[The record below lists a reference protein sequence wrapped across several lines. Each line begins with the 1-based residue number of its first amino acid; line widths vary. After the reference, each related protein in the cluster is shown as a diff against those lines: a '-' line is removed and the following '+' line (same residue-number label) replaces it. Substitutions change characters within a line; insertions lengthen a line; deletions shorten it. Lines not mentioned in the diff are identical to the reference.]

1 MNIIKK
7 TILLLCLIFSISTKV
22 GAQEF
27 NEFVLTYGSTVENF
41 GNVHLLNNKKKY
53 YKFETETN
61 LTFTWYANGDE
72 NGKTDLGCYG
82 EHKYLNNGKPL
93 NARNRNDGSQ
103 RPLSPRELAKSV
115 KEQLKAEK
123 GSAFFKDKK
132 KKSFNPN
139 FDEGN
144 HRRGDMSQNRGNGKQ
159 NHGNGRNSGS
169 FSGDNRNK
177 GNSGRRGKR

>member
-1 MNIIKK
+1 MDI
-7 TILLLCLIFSISTKV
+7 
-22 GAQEF
+22 
-27 NEFVLTYGSTVENF
+27 
-41 GNVHLLNNKKKY
+41 
-53 YKFETETN
+53 
-61 LTFTWYANGDE
+61 
-72 NGKTDLGCYG
+72 
-82 EHKYLNNGKPL
+82 YLNNGIPL
-93 NARNRNDGSQ
+93 NARNHHEGSQ

-123 GSAFFKDKK
+123 GSGFFKDKK

-177 GNSGRRGKR
+177 GISGRRGIR

>member
-1 MNIIKK
+1 LRGGHTSARFDEKAVG
-7 TILLLCLIFSISTKV
+7 STYDNPGIGR
-22 GAQEF
+22 GARGKNRQG
-27 NEFVLTYGSTVENF
+27 NSSYGSNSGRNGRNQSYQPKGY
-41 GNVHLLNNKKKY
+41 GNV
-53 YKFETETN
+53 
-61 LTFTWYANGDE
+61 
-72 NGKTDLGCYG
+72 GCYD
-82 EHKYLNNGKPL
+82 EDKYLNNGKPL

-115 KEQLKAEK
+115 KEQLKADK
-123 GSAFFKDKK
+123 GSGFFKDKK

-144 HRRGDMSQNRGNGKQ
+144 HRRGDVSQNRGNGKQ